1 MTNRIVSEYVVRM
14 KDDVSRG
21 SKSAGTALKNL
32 TREAQALNKI
42 GSFRSASRSLALLGT
57 QYKSAQYEVKRLA
70 LAMTQSGTATGKLK
84 SDFDKAARS
93 LQRAKSAFQNQQ
105 SVVQANSNALR
116 YAGVNVKNL
125 TSEENRL
132 RASIE
137 RTNAAMRKQEAAA
150 RRRAGRREALGT
162 MGAMAGMYAGHKVKS
177 TFNEMVDVG
186 RDFDKERRFTK
197 AIMSETDEGMRPFVN
212 QAIHLAGQSRYNDI
226 QVMEGQRTLAARG
239 VKKDSILGMIPEI
252 ANYGAAM
259 DLSLPDSAKQI
270 ERSLFTFQR
279 DVSTKE
285 KAEAAT
291 RKTADLQVKASKIS
305 GMTPDDLSHL
315 YNFGAPSAKAAG
327 MKEESLLALGA
338 TLKKA
343 GIGGDQAGVAY
354 RAMIASLT
362 RMTRIGQTSM
372 LANGLN
378 YSDYQRVPDK
388 LELAPFVTDVAKTYG
403 IKLNEEAQA
412 RLAKVF
418 SDKDMVRDPAK
429 FTPAVKEI
437 MEDELG
443 KQDAKSAKAIAT
455 SANRYRDSS
464 GKSVDIDRLIYDIM
478 MKAADNPNMLNSI
491 FGSKQGGRLAAA
503 LGNPEEF
510 KKMFQEIYEGSEG
523 YSKKIA
529 DERNQGFAFAVDR
542 MGNTWKNALTN
553 IYRAWDNGG
562 ESKGGFLTAAATK
575 AGDLAQHFA
584 ELDSKTVAVVSG
596 FAGIT
601 GLVAGAHGTMKL
613 FGMLSGSTSSAAL
626 TGSATALT
634 ASAAALDSAAIALG
648 GKGAIAGTAAN
659 AAGAAGTAGKVSRL
673 GRAAGVLGRAVPL
686 VAAGAIAYE
695 MSPKTDD
702 DFRSVIE
709 RNKKLRLGG
718 ASFADTTDVN
728 LNRLGGNSDWDF
740 ITGRSVTPEIRKLQD
755 EVDRLKLASDLGGG
769 TAITQAYEAKKA
781 ELEEKTRAPEAF
793 RKASSAATMSTSVD
807 GSGMDDAKLKA
818 ATTEEALR
826 TALSV
831 TGKPVVDTSSLD
843 QAQAKADKLR
853 STLSS
858 INGMSSGIGSSV
870 RNIHADT
877 GFGTP

>member
-562 ESKGGFLTAAATK
+562 ESKRGI
-575 AGDLAQHFA
+575 
-584 ELDSKTVAVVSG
+584 LDR
-596 FAGIT
+596 
-601 GLVAGAHGTMKL
+601 
-613 FGMLSGSTSSAAL
+613 
-626 TGSATALT
+626 
-634 ASAAALDSAAIALG
+634 
-648 GKGAIAGTAAN
+648 
-659 AAGAAGTAGKVSRL
+659 SR
-673 GRAAGVLGRAVPL
+673 
-686 VAAGAIAYE
+686 
-695 MSPKTDD
+695 
-702 DFRSVIE
+702 
-709 RNKKLRLGG
+709 
-718 ASFADTTDVN
+718 
-728 LNRLGGNSDWDF
+728 
-740 ITGRSVTPEIRKLQD
+740 
-755 EVDRLKLASDLGGG
+755 
-769 TAITQAYEAKKA
+769 
-781 ELEEKTRAPEAF
+781 
-793 RKASSAATMSTSVD
+793 
-807 GSGMDDAKLKA
+807 
-818 ATTEEALR
+818 
-826 TALSV
+826 
-831 TGKPVVDTSSLD
+831 D
-843 QAQAKADKLR
+843 Q
-853 STLSS
+853 
-858 INGMSSGIGSSV
+858 GW
-870 RNIHADT
+870 
-877 GFGTP
+877 